1 MGIRGEGHFKVF
13 LGGTCNESKWRE
25 EIIEKLNI
33 EYFNPVVEDWTP
45 DCIEREEEEKILAD
59 YLLFV
64 ITPEMSGVYSIAEAV
79 QASNV
84 VPDKTVF
91 CILESYDGKTFEK
104 GQIRSLEQVGRIIAD
119 NGGRVFYNLDSTAK
133 YLNKSREDYIKKSVG
148 KIVRQYT
155 GDLYMIDGVA
165 THCDSEEDYVVYR
178 ALFGTCKDYISPISK
193 FAGRCNQE
201 ELEYTNQLYRFEIYC
216 PESMKKQRTFKFTDF
231 KHKEIEECS
240 LMEVK

>member
-13 LGGTCNESKWRE
+13 LGGTCNESKWRD

-64 ITPEMSGVYSIAEAV
+64 ITPEMAGVYSIAEAV

-91 CILESYDGKTFEK
+91 CILESYDGKSFDK
-104 GQIRSLEQVGRIIAD
+104 KQLRSLEQVGRIIAD
-119 NGGRVFYNLDSTAK
+119 NGGIVFYNLDSTATPSII
-133 YLNKSREDYIKKSVG
+133 YKSP
-148 KIVRQYT
+148 
-155 GDLYMIDGVA
+155 
-165 THCDSEEDYVVYR
+165 VYC
-178 ALFGTCKDYISPISK
+178 LTIFP
-193 FAGRCNQE
+193 
-201 ELEYTNQLYRFEIYC
+201 
-216 PESMKKQRTFKFTDF
+216 TDF
-231 KHKEIEECS
+231 FI
-240 LMEVK
+240 